1 MSLQHSTHTPHARQR
16 LAMAIFAALALPAIA
31 QAQQAEATTDPATA
45 KAAATLGDV
54 VVTAQKRSER
64 LQETPVAAA
73 VVTSQQLEN
82 ANASDISDLNKLVPS
97 VELKGSNNGRVPIA
111 MRGISTNADEATV
124 GLTSG
129 VLIMVDGVPVS
140 SDAAGVNELSDLAN
154 VEVLKGPQSTLGG
167 RAASAGVI
175 NLVTRKPTDYW
186 SGSFSALA
194 TGDGEYKLDGFVSGP
209 ISDSAQFSLSAYEHR
224 VDLPIHNIA
233 TGKDST
239 TDSDGGRLKLLLHP
253 NDDLDITLAAHGY
266 EIDAK
271 GGSFTYQYLTQQ
283 AIFNSRFPGTA
294 YNGIAYDEV
303 MAGIT
308 PHWGNTDYNS
318 PVDMRAK
325 TVGSDFSANVDWRLG
340 DYTLSST
347 TAYQH
352 ERQDMVQ
359 DAGVTATYWL
369 NELTATVCSELAIPP
384 FCAAS
389 WDNSQHIILK
399 PTTKSQEFKIA
410 SPLDGPINFVA
421 GVFYSDTDVWSSGV
435 RAMFANPYQY
445 VLNSDTKT
453 LDAYGRVTWKL
464 PDNFDLLTGL
474 RFNHDTVSYWKN
486 DIYDGYYSSN
496 EATENIWVGDIS
508 LRKRF
513 SPDAMG
519 YITYARGYK
528 PMAFNTAA
536 SLSSNDPL
544 DPVDNETVDNF
555 ELGLKLA
562 LLDRKLTLDSALFQ
576 TTYRNYQVQTYET
589 TNGYLADLHL
599 SSAGKARTRGLESDL
614 NFAATEALRLNASIA
629 WIQAVFVDFKG
640 APCWGGNTS
649 QTEAEG
655 CVDGTYQD
663 LSGKPMPDAPKFKA
677 NVGADYTWSGNGG
690 TRPDLTLSGQYAWR
704 SGTNMQADNNPYT
717 YQPAF
722 GIFNLSLTAKW
733 NQGKFSASLFVNNV
747 FDKFYL
753 VNVTDNFSGIWSD
766 SAMAITGQP
775 ARDASRYAGLRLNWN
790 FD

>member
-1 MSLQHSTHTPHARQR
+1 MLHAP
-16 LAMAIFAALALPAIA
+16 AVAAQEADGLS
-31 QAQQAEATTDPATA
+31 QQ
-45 KAAATLGDV
+45 KAVTLDEV

-64 LQETPVAAA
+64 LQDTPVAAA
-73 VVTSQQLEN
+73 VVSQQTLEK
-82 ANASDISDLNKLVPS
+82 ANVSDISDLNKLVPS
-97 VELKGSNNGRVPIA
+97 VQLKGTNNGRVPIA
-111 MRGISTNADEATV
+111 MRGISTNADETAV

-186 SGSFSALA
+186 SGSLGALA

-209 ISDSAQFSLSAYEHR
+209 ISEGAEFSLSAYKHR
-224 VDLPIHNIA
+224 VELPIHNIA

-239 TDSDGGRLKLLLHP
+239 TDSDGARLKLALHP
-253 NDDLDITLAAHGY
+253 SDDVDITLAAHGY
-266 EIDAK
+266 KIDAK
-271 GGSFTYQYLTQQ
+271 GGSFAYQYLTRQ

-294 YNGIAYDEV
+294 YDGVAYDEA

-318 PVDMRAK
+318 PVDMRAQ
-325 TVGSDFSANVDWRLG
+325 TSGNDFSANVDWRLG

-347 TAYQH
+347 TAYQR

-369 NELTATVCSELAIPP
+369 NELTGMVCSELGIPP

-410 SPLDGPINFVA
+410 SPLDGRVNFVA
-421 GVFYSDTDVWSSGV
+421 GVFYSETDVWSSGV
-435 RAMFANPYQY
+435 RTMFANPYQY
-445 VLNSDTKT
+445 VVDSNTKT

-464 PDNFDLLTGL
+464 PNDFDLLTGL
-474 RFNHDTVSYWKN
+474 RFNHDKVSYWKD
-486 DIYDGYYSSN
+486 DIYNGYYSGN
-496 EATENIWVGDIS
+496 EAAENTWVGDVS

-513 SPDAMG
+513 TPDAMG
-519 YITYARGYK
+519 YLTYARGYK

-536 SLSSNDPL
+536 SLSSSDPL
-544 DPVDNETVDNF
+544 DPVDNETVDSF

-562 LLDRKLTLDSALFQ
+562 LLDRRLTLNTALFQ

-599 SSAGKARTRGLESDL
+599 SSAGKARTRGLESDFNL
-614 NFAATEALRLNASIA
+614 VATEALHLNANIA
-629 WIQAVFVDFKG
+629 WIRAVFVDFEG

-649 QTEAEG
+649 QSEAEG

-663 LSGKPMPDAPKFKA
+663 LSGKSMPDAPKFKA
-677 NVGADYTWSGNGG
+677 NAGADYTWFGDGG
-690 TRPDLTLSGQYAWR
+690 KRPDLTLSGQYAWR

-722 GIFNLSLTAKW
+722 GIFNLSLTGSW
-733 NQGKFSASLFVNNV
+733 NSGKFSASLFVNNV
-747 FDKFYL
+747 FDKFYM

-766 SAMAITGQP
+766 SAIGITGQP

-790 FD
+790 FE